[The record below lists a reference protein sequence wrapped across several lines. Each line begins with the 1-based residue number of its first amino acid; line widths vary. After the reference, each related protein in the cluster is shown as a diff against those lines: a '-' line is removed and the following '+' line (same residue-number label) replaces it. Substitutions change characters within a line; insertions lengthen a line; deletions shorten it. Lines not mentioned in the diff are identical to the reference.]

1 MHFSPSI
8 QCALLRIITSS
19 HTQKISPM
27 PNMLHIDHFVAT
39 SPLKHSSSITTII
52 IDNTVNY
59 FPHILPNSPDLGLVE
74 PVVVG
79 RGATAELFA
88 GMVDADNNE
97 FNAASSL
104 PLLTCNAE
112 MTLSDGKPIS
122 HSRSIYSHNSCCSSS
137 MYD

>member
-1 MHFSPSI
+1 
-8 QCALLRIITSS
+8 
-19 HTQKISPM
+19 
-27 PNMLHIDHFVAT
+27 MLHIDHFVAT
-39 SPLKHSSSITTII
+39 SPLKHSSSITIII

-79 RGATAELFA
+79 RGAAAAELFA

>member
-1 MHFSPSI
+1 MCSTENHH
-8 QCALLRIITSS
+8 IIS
-19 HTQKISPM
+19 HSKISPM
-27 PNMLHIDHFVAT
+27 PNMLHFIIDHFIAT
-39 SPLKHSSSITTII
+39 SPLKHASSITTII

-79 RGATAELFA
+79 GGDAAELFA

-112 MTLSDGKPIS
+112 ITLSDGKPIS

-137 MYD
+137 IYD